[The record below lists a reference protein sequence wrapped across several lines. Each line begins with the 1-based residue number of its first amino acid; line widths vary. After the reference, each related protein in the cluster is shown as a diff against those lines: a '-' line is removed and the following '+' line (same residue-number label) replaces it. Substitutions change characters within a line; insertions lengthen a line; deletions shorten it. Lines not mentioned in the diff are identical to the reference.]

1 MDGAVQ
7 MSFLRESIT
16 YSIASNLISH
26 IVVIISAAIMQKY
39 NSDKAMVNELIAD
52 ILNMRTWT

>member
-1 MDGAVQ
+1 MPY
-7 MSFLRESIT
+7 LRESIR
-16 YSIASNLISH
+16 YSIAFNLISH

-52 ILNMRTWT
+52 ILNMLTWT